1 MYSFLT
7 NLIYYNSIGT
17 LFFLTGFL
25 ALEYASDPIPRNF
38 IYTIKYY
45 GSSICLWTL
54 DKYITMKL
62 FYQDYIQHAI
72 KKCLGQDK
80 NMIQIMTY
88 DKSNNYSLFIDNP
101 NMTDDDTDEEDT
113 NNEDTNDNIYTLYV
127 YTINEEKYIFTYNP
141 CIEDIEEIENI
152 EERMTHYK
160 TKPFIQ
166 CDITYNEKTIDFSGE
181 CKEMCMTDNVLNKE
195 SIYIVLRDFLNMD
208 VGYYSDFTYTTHIM
222 DTNFENKTYNEKD
235 TIKITAGGYTKI

>member
-1 MYSFLT
+1 MMNVKMYSFLT

-38 IYTIKYY
+38 IYTIKNY
-45 GSSICLWTL
+45 GSSICLWSL

-62 FYQDYIQHAI
+62 FYKDYIQDAI
-72 KKCLGQDK
+72 KKCIGHEK
-80 NMIQIMTY
+80 NMLQIMRY
-88 DKSNNYSLFIDNP
+88 DKRNNYSLFVDNSTITKEDTD
-101 NMTDDDTDEEDT
+101 NGDTDDD
-113 NNEDTNDNIYTLYV
+113 IYNLYV

-141 CIEDIEEIENI
+141 CIEDIEDIEDM
-152 EERMTHYK
+152 EEKMTPYK

-166 CDITYNEKTIDFSGE
+166 CDIIYNEKTIDFSGE
-181 CKEMCMTDNVLNKE
+181 CKETCLTDNVLNKE

-208 VGYYSDFTYTTHIM
+208 VRNYSDFTYTTHIM
-222 DTNFENKTYNEKD
+222 DTNFDNKTYNEKD

>member
-1 MYSFLT
+1 MYSFLI

-17 LFFLTGFL
+17 LLFLTGFL

-45 GSSICLWTL
+45 GSSICLWSL

-72 KKCLGQDK
+72 KKCIGHDK
-80 NMIQIMTY
+80 NMLQIMTY
-88 DKSNNYSLFIDNP
+88 DKSNNYCLFIDNP
-101 NMTDDDTDEEDT
+101 TINDEDTHEEDTDDDTYS
-113 NNEDTNDNIYTLYV
+113 NIYTLYI
-127 YTINEEKYIFTYNP
+127 YTINEDKYIFTYNP
-141 CIEDIEEIENI
+141 CIEDIENI
-152 EERMTHYK
+152 EERMTPYK

-181 CKEMCMTDNVLNKE
+181 CKGVCVVDNVLNKE
-195 SIYIVLRDFLNMD
+195 SIYIVLRDFLNID
-208 VGYYSDFTYTTHIM
+208 VGDYSDFRYTTNVM
-222 DTNFENKTYNEKD
+222 DNNFDNNIYNDED